1 MTYSDRDQ
9 LCVYI
14 LVIFFVPQAARLS
27 GVDHTFSVERCQ
39 MGTIRRGQ
47 HHRHDVALS
56 IRRGQYH
63 RHDVAM
69 TAGCAG
75 RSERPHAF
83 VRRSREAMKNLQNHG
98 HFCVYDGH

>member
-1 MTYSDRDQ
+1 MMYSERDQ

-27 GVDHTFSVERCQ
+27 GVDYTFSVERCQ

-83 VRRSREAMKNLQNHG
+83 VRRRS
-98 HFCVYDGH
+98 

>member
-1 MTYSDRDQ
+1 MMYSERDQ

-56 IRRGQYH
+56 IRRGPAGIGFYK
-63 RHDVAM
+63 DVAQRAVEDVENFSDQV
-69 TAGCAG
+69 TSLLTQETSDGLHPTTLPAG
-75 RSERPHAF
+75 
-83 VRRSREAMKNLQNHG
+83 
-98 HFCVYDGH
+98 